1 MWKQYLGPYARIVG
15 IDNRPEC
22 AAYAEH
28 QIEIRI
34 GDQADS
40 AFLDGVCDEFG
51 SPDIV
56 IDDGSHIMEHVNA
69 SFTTL
74 YPRLERRG
82 VYLVEDMQTAY
93 WPNYGG
99 GLRRPD
105 TFVERC
111 KGLKAGQDL
120 MYACVTEAGS
130 LVVVGLSGQ
139 IYRSTDRGKTFETI
153 KCPVK
158 GHLTGIDI
166 LADGRLVAVGD
177 RGAVLVSDDDG
188 ASFKKLKHGLTS
200 DMLWCCKAHGDGMVI
215 GGAQGT
221 IFYLA
226 AAEKA

>member
-1 MWKQYLGPYARIVG
+1 MTLWSDFLSNRKRVAHKWTHYFPVYERHFGRYANTDVVLFEIGCGQGGSLQMWKQYLGPYARIVG

-111 KGLKAGQDL
+111 KGLVDELNARSSRGAL
-120 MYACVTEAGS
+120 PPTEFTRTTLSMHFYAN
-130 LVVVGLSGQ
+130 VVVFEKGRTGPLASMK
-139 IYRSTDRGKTFETI
+139 TGKGTRN
-153 KCPVK
+153 
-158 GHLTGIDI
+158 G
-166 LADGRLVAVGD
+166 
-177 RGAVLVSDDDG
+177 
-188 ASFKKLKHGLTS
+188 KLRKPKT
-200 DMLWCCKAHGDGMVI
+200 KA
-215 GGAQGT
+215 
-221 IFYLA
+221 
-226 AAEKA
+226 E